1 MAIKTPSEPSSE
13 ETRIAARCAE
23 MIAQIE
29 TEARSTADYTGRSRF
44 DSRVL
49 AAIKRVPRHE
59 FVPASEK
66 DMAYLNIALPI
77 GHGQTISQPY
87 IVALMTDLLAL
98 EPDAVVLEIGTG
110 SGYQAAVLAQMVRQ
124 VYSVETI
131 PAIAA
136 KAKARFTR
144 LGFTNIEVRVGD
156 GYYGWPEHA
165 PFDGIVVTAAAPQ
178 IPPLLVEQL
187 KPGGRLV
194 IPLGRPLDRQ
204 DLTLAEKSEDNQLSL
219 RSVLPVAFVPFQQGR
234 SIEPVEQEGENSW

>member
-13 ETRIAARCAE
+13 EARCAE

-29 TEARSTADYTGRSRF
+29 AEARSTADYTGRSRF

-98 EPDAVVLEIGTG
+98 ERLDAVVLEIGTG

-124 VYSVETI
+124 VYSVEII

-136 KAKARFTR
+136 KAKTR
-144 LGFTNIEVRVGD
+144 LGITNIEVRVGD

-204 DLTLAEKSEDNQLSL
+204 DLTVAEKSEDNQLSL
-219 RSVLPVAFVPFQQGR
+219 RSVLPVAFVPFQQGH

>member
-1 MAIKTPSEPSSE
+1 MAIKPPPEPSPE
-13 ETRIAARCAE
+13 EARCAE

-29 TEARSTADYTGRSRF
+29 AEARSTADYTGRSRF

-66 DMAYLNIALPI
+66 DMAYLNVALPI

-98 EPDAVVLEIGTG
+98 EPEAVVLEIGTG

-124 VYSVETI
+124 VYSVEII

-144 LGFTNIEVRVGD
+144 LGITNIEVRVGD

-204 DLTLAEKSEDNQLSL
+204 DLTVAEKSEDNQLSL
-219 RSVLPVAFVPFQQGR
+219 RSVLPVAFVPFQ
-234 SIEPVEQEGENSW
+234 

>member
-1 MAIKTPSEPSSE
+1 MAIKTPSEPSPE
-13 ETRIAARCAE
+13 EARCAE

-29 TEARSTADYTGRSRF
+29 AEARSTAAYTGRSRF

-66 DMAYLNIALPI
+66 DMAYLNVALPI

-98 EPDAVVLEIGTG
+98 EPDAIVLEIGTG
-110 SGYQAAVLAQMVRQ
+110 SGYQAAVLAQMMRQ
-124 VYSVETI
+124 VYSVELI

-144 LGFTNIEVRVGD
+144 LGITNIEVRVGD

-204 DLTLAEKSEDNQLSL
+204 DLTVAEKSEDNQLSL
-219 RSVLPVAFVPFQQGR
+219 RSVLPVAFVPFQHGH
-234 SIEPVEQEGENSW
+234 SIEPVEHEEEDSW

>member
-1 MAIKTPSEPSSE
+1 MAVKTPPEPSPE
-13 ETRIAARCAE
+13 KARCAE

-29 TEARSTADYTGRSRF
+29 AEARSTADYTGRSRF

-66 DMAYLNIALPI
+66 GMAYLNIALPI

-124 VYSVETI
+124 VYSVEII

-144 LGFTNIEVRVGD
+144 LGITNIEVRVGD

-165 PFDGIVVTAAAPQ
+165 PFDGIMVTAAAPQ

-194 IPLGRPLDRQ
+194 IPLGRPLDHQ
-204 DLTLAEKSEDNQLSL
+204 DLTVAEKSEDNQLSL

-234 SIEPVEQEGENSW
+234 SIEPVEHEEENSW

>member
-13 ETRIAARCAE
+13 EARCAE
-23 MIAQIE
+23 MIARIE
-29 TEARSTADYTGRSRF
+29 AEARSTAGYTGRSRF

-124 VYSVETI
+124 VYSVEII

-144 LGFTNIEVRVGD
+144 LGITNIEVRVGD

-204 DLTLAEKSEDNQLSL
+204 DLTVAEKSEDNQLSL

-234 SIEPVEQEGENSW
+234 SIEPVEHEEEDSW

>member
-1 MAIKTPSEPSSE
+1 MAIKTPPEPSPE
-13 ETRIAARCAE
+13 EARCAE
-23 MIAQIE
+23 MIARIE
-29 TEARSTADYTGRSRF
+29 AEARSTADYTGRSRF

-124 VYSVETI
+124 VYSVEII

-136 KAKARFTR
+136 KAKARFKR
-144 LGFTNIEVRVGD
+144 LGITNIEVRVGD

-204 DLTLAEKSEDNQLSL
+204 DLTVAEKSEDNQLSL
-219 RSVLPVAFVPFQQGR
+219 RSVLPVAFVPFQQGH
-234 SIEPVEQEGENSW
+234 SIEPVEHEGENSW

>member
-1 MAIKTPSEPSSE
+1 MAIKKPSEPSSE
-13 ETRIAARCAE
+13 EARCAE

-29 TEARSTADYTGRSRF
+29 AEARSTADYTGRSRF

-124 VYSVETI
+124 VYSVEII

-144 LGFTNIEVRVGD
+144 LGITNIEVRVGD

-204 DLTLAEKSEDNQLSL
+204 DLTVAEKSEDNQLSL

-234 SIEPVEQEGENSW
+234 SIEPVEHEEENSW

>member
-1 MAIKTPSEPSSE
+1 
-13 ETRIAARCAE
+13 
-23 MIAQIE
+23 
-29 TEARSTADYTGRSRF
+29 
-44 DSRVL
+44 
-49 AAIKRVPRHE
+49 
-59 FVPASEK
+59 VPASEK

-98 EPDAVVLEIGTG
+98 GSDAVVLEIGTG

-124 VYSVETI
+124 VYSVEII

-144 LGFTNIEVRVGD
+144 LGITNIEVRVGD

-204 DLTLAEKSEDNQLSL
+204 DLTVAEKSEDNQLSL
-219 RSVLPVAFVPFQQGR
+219 RSVLPVAFVPFQQGH

>member
-1 MAIKTPSEPSSE
+1 
-13 ETRIAARCAE
+13 
-23 MIAQIE
+23 MIARIE
-29 TEARSTADYTGRSRF
+29 AEARSTAGYTGRSRF

-49 AAIKRVPRHE
+49 AAIRRVPRHK

-98 EPDAVVLEIGTG
+98 EPDAIVLEIGTG

-124 VYSVETI
+124 VYSVELI

-144 LGFTNIEVRVGD
+144 LGITNIEVRVGD

-187 KPGGRLV
+187 KPGSRLV

-204 DLTLAEKSEDNQLSL
+204 DLTVAEKSEDNQLSL
-219 RSVLPVAFVPFQQGR
+219 RSVLPVAFVPFQ
-234 SIEPVEQEGENSW
+234 

>member
-1 MAIKTPSEPSSE
+1 MAIKKPSEPSSE
-13 ETRIAARCAE
+13 EARCAE

-29 TEARSTADYTGRSRF
+29 AEARSTADYTGRSRF

-144 LGFTNIEVRVGD
+144 LGITNIEVRVGD

-165 PFDGIVVTAAAPQ
+165 PFDGIMVTAAAPQ

-187 KPGGRLV
+187 KPGSRLV

-204 DLTLAEKSEDNQLSL
+204 DLTVAEKSKDNQLSL

-234 SIEPVEQEGENSW
+234 SIEPVEHEEENSW

>member
-1 MAIKTPSEPSSE
+1 MAIKKPSEPSSE
-13 ETRIAARCAE
+13 EARCAE

-29 TEARSTADYTGRSRF
+29 AEARSTADYTGRSRF

-49 AAIKRVPRHE
+49 AAIKRVLRHE

-144 LGFTNIEVRVGD
+144 LGITNIEVRVGD

-165 PFDGIVVTAAAPQ
+165 PFDGIMVTAAAPQ

-187 KPGGRLV
+187 KPGSRLV

-204 DLTLAEKSEDNQLSL
+204 DLTVAEKSEDNQLSL
-219 RSVLPVAFVPFQQGR
+219 RSVLPVAFVPFQ
-234 SIEPVEQEGENSW
+234 

>member
-1 MAIKTPSEPSSE
+1 MAIKTPPEPSPE
-13 ETRIAARCAE
+13 EARCAE

-29 TEARSTADYTGRSRF
+29 AEARSTAAYTGRSRF

-66 DMAYLNIALPI
+66 DMAYLNVALPI

-98 EPDAVVLEIGTG
+98 EPDAIVLEIGTG

-124 VYSVETI
+124 VYSVELI

-144 LGFTNIEVRVGD
+144 LGIANIEVRVGD

-204 DLTLAEKSEDNQLSL
+204 DLTVAEKSEDNQLSL
-219 RSVLPVAFVPFQQGR
+219 RSVLPVAFVP
-234 SIEPVEQEGENSW
+234 

>member
-1 MAIKTPSEPSSE
+1 MAIKTPPEPSPE
-13 ETRIAARCAE
+13 EARCAE

-29 TEARSTADYTGRSRF
+29 AEARSTADYTGRSRF

-110 SGYQAAVLAQMVRQ
+110 SGYQAAVLAQVVRQ
-124 VYSVETI
+124 VYSVEII

-144 LGFTNIEVRVGD
+144 LGITNIEVRVGD

-204 DLTLAEKSEDNQLSL
+204 DLTVAEKSEDNQLSL
-219 RSVLPVAFVPFQQGR
+219 RSVLPVAFVPFQQGH
-234 SIEPVEQEGENSW
+234 SIEPVEHEEEDSW

>member
-1 MAIKTPSEPSSE
+1 MAIKTPSEPSPE
-13 ETRIAARCAE
+13 EARCAE

-29 TEARSTADYTGRSRF
+29 AEARSTAAYTGRSRF

-66 DMAYLNIALPI
+66 DMAYLNVALPI

-98 EPDAVVLEIGTG
+98 EPDAIVLEIGTG

-124 VYSVETI
+124 VYSVELI

-144 LGFTNIEVRVGD
+144 LGVTNIEVRVGD

-204 DLTLAEKSEDNQLSL
+204 DLTVAEKSEGNQLSL
-219 RSVLPVAFVPFQQGR
+219 RSVLPVAFVPFQQGH
-234 SIEPVEQEGENSW
+234 SIEPVEHEEEDSW

>member
-1 MAIKTPSEPSSE
+1 MAIKTPSEPSPE
-13 ETRIAARCAE
+13 EARCAE

-29 TEARSTADYTGRSRF
+29 AEARSTAAYTGRSRF

-66 DMAYLNIALPI
+66 DMAYLNVALPI

-98 EPDAVVLEIGTG
+98 EPDAIVLEIGTG

-124 VYSVETI
+124 VYSVELI

-144 LGFTNIEVRVGD
+144 LGITNIEVRVGD

-204 DLTLAEKSEDNQLSL
+204 DLTVAEKSEDNQLSL

-234 SIEPVEQEGENSW
+234 SIEPVEHEEEDSW

>member
-1 MAIKTPSEPSSE
+1 MAIKTPSEPSPE
-13 ETRIAARCAE
+13 EARCAE

-29 TEARSTADYTGRSRF
+29 AEARSTADYTGRSRF

-98 EPDAVVLEIGTG
+98 EPEAVVLEIGTG

-124 VYSVETI
+124 IYSVELI

-144 LGFTNIEVRVGD
+144 LGITNIEVRVGD

-204 DLTLAEKSEDNQLSL
+204 DLTVAKKSEDNQLSL
-219 RSVLPVAFVPFQQGR
+219 RSVLPVAFVPFQQGH
-234 SIEPVEQEGENSW
+234 SIEPVEHEEEDSW

>member
-1 MAIKTPSEPSSE
+1 MAIKTPSEPSPE
-13 ETRIAARCAE
+13 EARCAE

-29 TEARSTADYTGRSRF
+29 AEAQSTANYTGRSRF

-66 DMAYLNIALPI
+66 DMAYLNVALPI

-110 SGYQAAVLAQMVRQ
+110 SGYQAAVLAQVVRQ
-124 VYSVETI
+124 VYSVEII

-136 KAKARFTR
+136 KAKARFMR
-144 LGFTNIEVRVGD
+144 LGITNIEMRVGD

-165 PFDGIVVTAAAPQ
+165 PFDGIGVTAAAPQ
-178 IPPLLVEQL
+178 IPPLLLEQL

-204 DLTLAEKSEDNQLSL
+204 DLTVAEKSEDNQLSL
-219 RSVLPVAFVPFQQGR
+219 RSVLPVAFVPFQQGH
-234 SIEPVEQEGENSW
+234 SIEPVEHEEENSW

>member
-1 MAIKTPSEPSSE
+1 MTIKKPSEPSSE
-13 ETRIAARCAE
+13 EARCAE

-29 TEARSTADYTGRSRF
+29 AEARSTADYTGRSRF

-144 LGFTNIEVRVGD
+144 LGITNIEVRVGD

-165 PFDGIVVTAAAPQ
+165 PFDGIMVTAAAPQ

-187 KPGGRLV
+187 KPGSRLV

-204 DLTLAEKSEDNQLSL
+204 DLTVAEKSEDNQLSL

-234 SIEPVEQEGENSW
+234 SIEPVEHEEENSW

>member
-1 MAIKTPSEPSSE
+1 MAIKTPPEPSPE
-13 ETRIAARCAE
+13 EARCAE

-29 TEARSTADYTGRSRF
+29 AEARSTAAYTGRSRF

-66 DMAYLNIALPI
+66 DMAYLNVALPI

-98 EPDAVVLEIGTG
+98 EPDAIVLEIGTG

-124 VYSVETI
+124 VYSVELI

-144 LGFTNIEVRVGD
+144 LGITNIEVRVGD

-204 DLTLAEKSEDNQLSL
+204 DLTVAEKSEDNQLSL
-219 RSVLPVAFVPFQQGR
+219 RSVLPVAFVPFQQGH
-234 SIEPVEQEGENSW
+234 SIEPVEHEEEDSW

>member
-1 MAIKTPSEPSSE
+1 MAIKTPPEPSPE
-13 ETRIAARCAE
+13 EARCAE

-29 TEARSTADYTGRSRF
+29 TEARSTAAYTGRSRF

-110 SGYQAAVLAQMVRQ
+110 SGYQAAVLAQVVRQ
-124 VYSVETI
+124 VYSVEII

-144 LGFTNIEVRVGD
+144 LGITNIEVRVGD

-194 IPLGRPLDRQ
+194 IPLGRPLDHQ
-204 DLTLAEKSEDNQLSL
+204 DLTVAEKSEDNQLSL
-219 RSVLPVAFVPFQQGR
+219 RSVLPVAFVPFQQGH

>member
-1 MAIKTPSEPSSE
+1 MAIKTPPEPSPE
-13 ETRIAARCAE
+13 EARCAE

-29 TEARSTADYTGRSRF
+29 AEARSTAAYTGRSRF

-66 DMAYLNIALPI
+66 DMAYLNVALPI

-98 EPDAVVLEIGTG
+98 EPDAIVLEIGTG

-124 VYSVETI
+124 VYSVELI

-144 LGFTNIEVRVGD
+144 LGVTNIEVRVGD

-165 PFDGIVVTAAAPQ
+165 PFDGTVVTAAAPQ

-204 DLTLAEKSEDNQLSL
+204 DLTVAEKSEGNQLSL
-219 RSVLPVAFVPFQQGR
+219 RSVLPVAFVPFQQGH
-234 SIEPVEQEGENSW
+234 SIEPVEHEEEDSW

>member
-1 MAIKTPSEPSSE
+1 MAIKKPSEPSSE
-13 ETRIAARCAE
+13 EARCAE

-29 TEARSTADYTGRSRF
+29 AEARSTANYTGRSRF

-124 VYSVETI
+124 VYSVEII

-144 LGFTNIEVRVGD
+144 LGITNIEVRVGD

-187 KPGGRLV
+187 KPGSRLV

-204 DLTLAEKSEDNQLSL
+204 DLTVAEKSEDNQLSL
-219 RSVLPVAFVPFQQGR
+219 RSVLPVAFVPFQQRR
-234 SIEPVEQEGENSW
+234 SIEPVEHEEENSW

>member
-1 MAIKTPSEPSSE
+1 MAIKKPSEPSSE
-13 ETRIAARCAE
+13 EARCAE

-29 TEARSTADYTGRSRF
+29 AEARSTADYTGRSRF

-124 VYSVETI
+124 VYSVEII

-144 LGFTNIEVRVGD
+144 LGITNIEVRVGD

-204 DLTLAEKSEDNQLSL
+204 DLTVAEKSEDNQLSL
-219 RSVLPVAFVPFQQGR
+219 RSVLPVAFVPFQQGH
-234 SIEPVEQEGENSW
+234 SIEPVEHEGENSW

>member
-1 MAIKTPSEPSSE
+1 
-13 ETRIAARCAE
+13 
-23 MIAQIE
+23 
-29 TEARSTADYTGRSRF
+29 
-44 DSRVL
+44 
-49 AAIKRVPRHE
+49 
-59 FVPASEK
+59 
-66 DMAYLNIALPI
+66 
-77 GHGQTISQPY
+77 
-87 IVALMTDLLAL
+87 MTDLLAL
-98 EPDAVVLEIGTG
+98 GRLDAVVLEIGTG

-165 PFDGIVVTAAAPQ
+165 PFDGIMVTAAAPQ

-187 KPGGRLV
+187 KPGSRLV

-204 DLTLAEKSEDNQLSL
+204 DLTVAEKSEDNQLSL

-234 SIEPVEQEGENSW
+234 SIEPVEHEEENSW

>member
-1 MAIKTPSEPSSE
+1 MAIKTPPEPSPE
-13 ETRIAARCAE
+13 KARCAE
-23 MIAQIE
+23 MIARIE

-124 VYSVETI
+124 VYSVEII

-144 LGFTNIEVRVGD
+144 LGITNIEVRVGD

-204 DLTLAEKSEDNQLSL
+204 DLTVAEKSEDNQLSL
-219 RSVLPVAFVPFQQGR
+219 RSVLPVAFVPFQQGH
-234 SIEPVEQEGENSW
+234 SIEPVEHEGENSW

>member
-1 MAIKTPSEPSSE
+1 MAIKTPSEPSPE
-13 ETRIAARCAE
+13 EARCAE

-29 TEARSTADYTGRSRF
+29 AEARSTAAYTGRSRF

-66 DMAYLNIALPI
+66 DMAYLNVALPI

-98 EPDAVVLEIGTG
+98 EPDAIVLEIGTG
-110 SGYQAAVLAQMVRQ
+110 SGYQAAVLAQMMRQ
-124 VYSVETI
+124 VYSVELI

-144 LGFTNIEVRVGD
+144 LGITNIEVRVGD

-204 DLTLAEKSEDNQLSL
+204 DLTVAEKSEDNQLSL
-219 RSVLPVAFVPFQQGR
+219 RSVLPVAFVPFQQGH
-234 SIEPVEQEGENSW
+234 SIEPVEHEEEDSW